1 MLQIF
6 NHESAEGLLQGLIGG
21 GYVIQADTL
30 EELAEKLNIPA
41 DTFVATVKRYNELA
55 ANGKDED
62 FGKPAYRM
70 IALDTPP
77 FYGARQA
84 ATILC
89 TLDGLRIN
97 TNMNVLDTEGEPIEG
112 LYAAGDCSGGFFA
125 HNYPEYI
132 VGVAIGRTLTFGRIA
147 GQVVAEL

>member
-1 MLQIF
+1 ML
-6 NHESAEGLLQGLIGG
+6 
-21 GYVIQADTL
+21 
-30 EELAEKLNIPA
+30 
-41 DTFVATVKRYNELA
+41 
-55 ANGKDED
+55 
-62 FGKPAYRM
+62 
-70 IALDTPP
+70 ALDKAP
-77 FYGARQA
+77 FYGARQG

-97 TNMNVLDTEGEPIEG
+97 TRMNVLDTEGEPIEG

-147 GQVVAEL
+147 GEVVASL